1 MLERE
6 IKLTSEERDVL
17 LFVADKLIEQFKEDL
32 KNDDVH
38 KGHLFSATPKYTKE
52 WLTQLESVY
61 KKLDF

>member
-6 IKLTSEERDVL
+6 IKLTSEERAVL

-38 KGHLFSATPKYTKE
+38 KGHPKYTKE